1 MKSKPIFNANRNRW
15 LVELTPQDLS
25 EIAYKFY
32 RVSQVQ
38 VYKFRDNEY
47 SFQFQGE
54 ETSMISRK
62 MSLEDLNETFEAF
75 YYIYM

>member
-1 MKSKPIFNANRNRW
+1 MNTKPTFNANRNRW

-25 EIAYKFY
+25 EIAYRFY

-38 VYKFRDNEY
+38 VYKFKDNRY
-47 SFQFQGE
+47 SFQFQGD
-54 ETSMISRK
+54 SMLSRK
-62 MSLEDLNETFEAF
+62 MDLTDLNETFEAF

>member
-1 MKSKPIFNANRNRW
+1 MNTKPTFNANRNRW

-25 EIAYKFY
+25 EVAYRFY

-38 VYKFRDNEY
+38 VYKFKDNRY
-47 SFQFQGE
+47 SFQFQGD
-54 ETSMISRK
+54 SMISRK
-62 MSLEDLNETFEAF
+62 MDLTDLNETFEAF